1 MSCNTET
8 RRNVMLMAWDFYRAD
23 KHEGFS
29 SALRR
34 SWALAKKLAGAAKQ
48 IVKRARNGHL
58 ALKSTM
64 GARKPM
70 TKAEAYGRAGMGF

>member
-23 KHEGFS
+23 KHEGFA

-34 SWALAKKLAGAAKQ
+34 AWAFTNRLTGAAKHL
-48 IVKRARNGHL
+48 IKRAKMGHL

-64 GARKPM
+64 CARKPM
-70 TKAEAYGRAGMGF
+70 TKAEAYGRARMGF